1 MKKKILALAFLVMVI
16 SASYW
21 GYTRY
26 ASDKPGGIQVS
37 GTIEATE
44 VNLTARV
51 PGPLEFV
58 SAKQGDT
65 VRKNQLVARISRND
79 LVAQKERDS
88 LSVQK
93 ALAQLSDLVSGARE
107 QEISDVR
114 AAVSTAQV
122 NYDKANADYQRA
134 LALRQSGAM
143 SDADLEKAETALKL
157 SKNQMDS
164 ARSRLSLIESGSRP
178 DQVRAAGIELERN
191 KAVLKASEAILDD
204 TVINSP
210 IDGTVV
216 TRNYEPGEFVPAGA
230 PVVTVAN
237 LSDMWIRVYVPTD
250 DLPWIKL
257 GQQVGFTV
265 SGLSEQF
272 TGTIMEISPKGEFTP
287 KSIQTRQE
295 RTNIVYAVKVR
306 IDNPNGIFKPG
317 MPADVIIANR

>member
-1 MKKKILALAFLVMVI
+1 MKKRILGLVFLAMVI

-26 ASDKPGGIQVS
+26 SSDKPGGIQVS

-51 PGPLEFV
+51 PGSLEFV

-65 VRKNQLVARISRND
+65 VVKNQLVARISRND
-79 LVAQKERDS
+79 LVAQKVRDS

-93 ALAQLSDLVSGARE
+93 AEAQLSDLLSGARE
-107 QEISDVR
+107 QEISDAR
-114 AAVSTAQV
+114 SAVSTAQV
-122 NYDKANADYQRA
+122 GHDKANADYQRS
-134 LALRQSGAM
+134 LTLHKSGAM
-143 SDADLEKAETALKL
+143 PETELEKAETTFKL
-157 SKNQMDS
+157 SKNQLDS

-191 KAVLKASEAILDD
+191 KAVLKASEVMLDD

-230 PVVTVAN
+230 HIVTVAN
-237 LSDMWIRVYVPTD
+237 LNEMWIRTYVSTD
-250 DLPWIKL
+250 DLPHIKL
-257 GQQVGFTV
+257 GQQVSFTV
-265 SGLSEQF
+265 SGMTNYFS
-272 TGTIMEISPKGEFTP
+272 GTIIEISSKGEFTP

-295 RTNIVYAVKVR
+295 RTNIVYAVKVK
-306 IDNPNGIFKPG
+306 IDNANGIFKPG
-317 MPADVIIANR
+317 MPADVVIADQ